1 MVMLIIMLKLKF
13 VVSIRILFKAKEVQF
28 IVKGD
33 LQQINKHQNFVFNV
47 NKRLIIKSK
56 RYVISNQRERKD
68 MKSSSKFMK
77 DASKCIVSH
86 VHHAKKNST
95 DILKIFLVRSFQQPL
110 GPSPSEISG
119 K

>member
-1 MVMLIIMLKLKF
+1 MHLVSRMMVMLIIMLKLKF

-33 LQQINKHQNFVFNV
+33 LQQINKHQNSVFNV

-68 MKSSSKFMK
+68 MKSNSKFMK
-77 DASKCIVSH
+77 DASKCIVSR

-95 DILKIFLVRSFQQPL
+95 DILKIFLVSF
-110 GPSPSEISG
+110 
-119 K
+119 